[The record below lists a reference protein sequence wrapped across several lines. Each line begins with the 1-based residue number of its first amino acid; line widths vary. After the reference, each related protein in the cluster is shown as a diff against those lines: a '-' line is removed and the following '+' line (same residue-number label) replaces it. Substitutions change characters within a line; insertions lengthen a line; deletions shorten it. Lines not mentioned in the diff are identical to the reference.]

1 MAKLILMSIIIGMI
15 WIPVRLSTEPD
26 SPKTRKKLI
35 KQMMIFAGIYLF
47 ALRFL
52 WGRFS

>member
-15 WIPVRLSTEPD
+15 WIPVRLSSEAD

-35 KQMMIFAGIYLF
+35 RQVLIFVGVYLF

-52 WGRFS
+52 WGRFA

>member
-15 WIPVRLSTEPD
+15 VIPVRLSREGD
-26 SPKTRKKLI
+26 SRKTTRKLI
-35 KQMMIFAGIYLF
+35 KQMLIFEVIYLF